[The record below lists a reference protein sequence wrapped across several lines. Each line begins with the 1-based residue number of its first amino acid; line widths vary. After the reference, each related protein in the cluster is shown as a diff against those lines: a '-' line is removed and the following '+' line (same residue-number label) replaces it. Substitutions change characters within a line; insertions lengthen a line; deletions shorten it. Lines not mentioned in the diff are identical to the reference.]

1 MKLLLDTHTFM
12 WWDSQ
17 FDRIPSK
24 TQAILQNPKHEI
36 WISVVSLWEIQIKV
50 QLGKLTLRV
59 PLQDLVIYQQQI
71 NKIQLLPITLTHI
84 IELEK
89 LPFYHRDPFDRLLIA
104 QSRVESAHLVSRDAK
119 IRVYD
124 CQILW

>member
-17 FDRIPSK
+17 FDRIPS
-24 TQAILQNPKHEI
+24 TIQVILQNPEHEI
-36 WISVVSLWEIQIKV
+36 WISVVSLWEMQIKI

-59 PLQDLVIYQQQI
+59 PLRDLVIYQQQV
-71 NKIQLLPITLTHI
+71 NKVQLLPITLPHI
-84 IELEK
+84 LELEQ
-89 LPFYHRDPFDRLLIA
+89 LPFHHNDPFDRLLIA

-119 IRVYD
+119 IRDYD

>member
-17 FDRIPSK
+17 
-24 TQAILQNPKHEI
+24 
-36 WISVVSLWEIQIKV
+36 
-50 QLGKLTLRV
+50 
-59 PLQDLVIYQQQI
+59 
-71 NKIQLLPITLTHI
+71 
-84 IELEK
+84 
-89 LPFYHRDPFDRLLIA
+89 FDRLLIA